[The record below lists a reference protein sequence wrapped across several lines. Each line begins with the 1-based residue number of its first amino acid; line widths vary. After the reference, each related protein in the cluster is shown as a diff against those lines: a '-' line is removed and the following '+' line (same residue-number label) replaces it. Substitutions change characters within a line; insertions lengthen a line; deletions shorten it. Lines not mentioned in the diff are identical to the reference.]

1 MRRVLAAFAFA
12 ALAAPPAVAQLST
25 KELTTEELNVVELKD
40 RLQPHWVWVNDI
52 SFTHLS
58 DGKAFLIDA
67 DTGQFLGMISG
78 GFAHSSLQILPDG
91 SAFAVPG
98 TYMSR
103 HSRGT
108 RTDVVTFYD
117 TRTLKPGE
125 EVEIPA
131 KRMASVAFLA
141 AMPVSDDGRFSLI
154 YNFTPEQSVTVVDM
168 AAKKFVGEYMTAGC
182 GLIFPTGP
190 RSFMMPC
197 ADGSFQG
204 ATLDEN
210 GTVTLDGASKPLFEE
225 KDPALEKAVRV
236 SSTRWLFFTP
246 SNNVVAI
253 EAKGKVPTAAER
265 WKLTDATDGNWR
277 IGGIQPVAFHEP
289 SGRLFVLMHEG
300 GAYTHKDPGTEI
312 WVFDV
317 HTHKRLARFPLDK
330 PALSIAV
337 SGDDTPLLY
346 QMTFGVNELIVSD
359 PATGKVLRTIGDL
372 GHEMTLIQ
380 PAPVA
385 MPVTRATRK

>member
-1 MRRVLAAFAFA
+1 MRRILAAFAFA
-12 ALAAPPAVAQLST
+12 ALASSPAGAQLST
-25 KELTTEELNVVELKD
+25 EEINTVELKD

-52 SFTHLS
+52 SFTHMS

-67 DTGQFLGMISG
+67 DTGQLLGMVSG
-78 GFAHSSLQILPDG
+78 GFAHGSLQILPDG

-117 TRTLKPGE
+117 TRTLKPGD

-131 KRMASVAFLA
+131 KRLLSIAFLA

-168 AAKKFVGEYMTAGC
+168 TARKFVGEYPTAGC

-197 ADGSFQG
+197 ADGSFQN
-204 ATLDEN
+204 ATLDET
-210 GTVTLDGASKPLFEE
+210 GAITLGGVSKQLFEE

-246 SNNVVAI
+246 SNEVAAI
-253 EAKGKVPTAAER
+253 EASGKVPAVAEH
-265 WKLTDATDGNWR
+265 WKLTDAADGNWR
-277 IGGIQPVAFHEP
+277 IGGFQPVAFHEP
-289 SGRLFVLMHEG
+289 SGRLFVLMHKG
-300 GAYTHKDPGTEI
+300 GAYTHKDPGTEV

-317 HTHKRLARFPLDK
+317 RTHKRLARFPLAR

-337 SGDDTPLLY
+337 SGDANPLLY
-346 QMTFGVNELIVSD
+346 QTMFGSNELTVSD

-372 GHEMTLIQ
+372 GHEMTVIQ

-385 MPVTRATRK
+385 AAPTPAPRARK